1 MISYKNYKN
10 ITNMLITNYNLT
22 FENNNVIKLMYAFV
36 PIFMVNA
43 IFEWLIL
50 LKFYYNKLNFLMKII
65 PY

>member
-43 IFEWLIL
+43 NFEWLIL
-50 LKFYYNKLNFLMKII
+50 LKLY
-65 PY
+65 